1 MNRTVMAGV
10 LALASWTAQA
20 DQGVPG
26 WRVGVAASFADFQ
39 WDNGPVDVIDDSSVG
54 AKLYTQYQLSSWLGV
69 EGAYHNTG
77 EFSDDVVTSND
88 PNTPPGAY
96 DLSFNG
102 FSVAAIGYLPLGL
115 PEDEIQFYAKAGY
128 YDFDDKLSLEGAVT
142 SNGSENGLMAGAGAT
157 IAMTERFGLRVDL
170 DWFDAEVGDL
180 WSANLGLEYF
190 FGGPDSGGGASTAP
204 PPPPPPPP
212 SPADDAGSGDD
223 AGAATEPSPE

>member
-1 MNRTVMAGV
+1 MKRTVMAGV

-26 WRVGVAASFADFQ
+26 WRLGVAASFADFQ
-39 WDNGPVDVIDDSSVG
+39 WDHGTVDVIDDSSVG
-54 AKLYTQYQLSSWLGV
+54 AKLYTQYQFSSWLGL
-69 EGAYHNTG
+69 EGAYHHTG
-77 EFSDDVVTSND
+77 EFSDDVAFSSD
-88 PNTPPGAY
+88 PNTPTGAY

-102 FSVAAIGYLPLGL
+102 FSVAAIGYLPFDL
-115 PEDEIQFYAKAGY
+115 PEDEIQFYGKLGY
-128 YDFDDKLSLEGAVT
+128 YDFDDELSLEGAVT
-142 SNGSENGLMAGAGAT
+142 SQGSENGLMAGAGAT

-190 FGGPDSGGGASTAP
+190 FGGSDRGDAGSSAP

-212 SPADDAGSGDD
+212 ADDAESGDA
-223 AGAATEPSPE
+223 AGAAPEPSAE